1 MLCKGYMHQPLCVDH
16 IGTTY
21 HSYNAINGVPACA
34 DGKMMNHMLR
44 DMFGFDGFVV
54 SDYGAIPALQ
64 SAHHYVNTT
73 LDGVV
78 AAISAG

>member
-1 MLCKGYMHQPLCVDH
+1 
-16 IGTTY
+16 
-21 HSYNAINGVPACA
+21 
-34 DGKMMNHMLR
+34 MMNHMLR